1 MESEIVK
8 FSNFPNN
15 TLHAAQ
21 RECYV
26 FKDKKIFLI
35 ICVHFFFLE
44 GFIILSKPGIKSLC
58 NLLI

>member
-35 ICVHFFFLE
+35 ICVHFFFR
-44 GFIILSKPGIKSLC
+44 GVYYPQ
-58 NLLI
+58 